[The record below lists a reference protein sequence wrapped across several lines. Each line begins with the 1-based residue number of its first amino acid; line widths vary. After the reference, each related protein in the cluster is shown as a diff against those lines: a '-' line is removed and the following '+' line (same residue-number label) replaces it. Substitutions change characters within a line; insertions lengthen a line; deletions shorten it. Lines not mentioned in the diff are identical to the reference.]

1 MKTGI
6 KKIEQLERDITQN
19 FSGNLSITVLDTGAL
34 IDITRSIKLY
44 NLINKNRNRSLKYER
59 TTLFLKSLRSQIV
72 ITPKTYQE
80 IQDHGRMRL
89 NSHTL
94 ELSPKVVNFALD
106 TMINSNIFISGLE
119 SELEFDQARYDA
131 YWVSK
136 EVCSGIHKKHLE
148 GCSETDREILST
160 VAYLSRCK
168 IPDGGG
174 KLMRSVL
181 AISSDAHI
189 LRGSEFLKRGFGGRY
204 SAIVPIS
211 TRH

>member
-6 KKIEQLERDITQN
+6 KGIQQLERDITQN
-19 FSGNLSITVLDTGAL
+19 FSGKLPIIVLDTGAL
-34 IDITRSIKLY
+34 IDIRKSTKQYSLT
-44 NLINKNRNRSLKYER
+44 NKNRNRNPKYEI
-59 TTLFLKSLRSQIV
+59 TTLFLKSLGSQIV

-94 ELSPKVVNFALD
+94 ELSPKIVNFALEA
-106 TMINSNIFISGLE
+106 MIKSNIFISRLE
-119 SELEFDQARYDA
+119 SEVEFEQARYDA
-131 YWVSK
+131 YWTSK
-136 EVCSGIHKKHLE
+136 EDYGIHKKHL

-160 VAYLSRCK
+160 VAYLSRCR

-174 KLMRSVL
+174 KLIRPVL

-189 LRGSEFLKRGFGGRY
+189 LRGSEFLKRGFDGRY

>member
-6 KKIEQLERDITQN
+6 KGIGQLERDITQN
-19 FSGNLSITVLDTGAL
+19 FSGNLPITVLDTGAL
-34 IDITRSIKLY
+34 IDIRQSIKQY
-44 NLINKNRNRSLKYER
+44 NLINKNGNRSPKYER

-94 ELSPKVVNFALD
+94 ELSPKIVNFALEA
-106 TMINSNIFISGLE
+106 MIKSNIFISRLE
-119 SELEFDQARYDA
+119 SEVEFEQARYDA
-131 YWVSK
+131 YWTSK
-136 EVCSGIHKKHLE
+136 EDYGIHKKHL

-160 VAYLSRCK
+160 VAYLSRCR

-174 KLMRSVL
+174 KLIRPVL

-189 LRGSEFLKRGFGGRY
+189 LRGSEFLKRGFDGRY

>member
-6 KKIEQLERDITQN
+6 KGIKQLERDITQN
-19 FSGNLSITVLDTGAL
+19 FSGNLPIIVLDTCAL
-34 IDITRSIKLY
+34 IDIRQSIKQY
-44 NLINKNRNRSLKYER
+44 NLINKNGNRSPKYER

-94 ELSPKVVNFALD
+94 ELSPNVVDFALD
-106 TMINSNIFISGLE
+106 TMINSNRFISGLE
-119 SELEFDQARYDA
+119 SEMEFDRARYDA
-131 YWVSK
+131 YWASQ
-136 EVCSGIHKKHLE
+136 EACNGIHKKHLE

-160 VAYLSRCK
+160 IAYLSRCR
-168 IPDGGG
+168 IPDGRG
-174 KLMRSVL
+174 KLIRSVL
-181 AISSDAHI
+181 VISPDAHI
-189 LRGSEFLKRGFGGRY
+189 LKGAEFLKRGFDGRY